1 MEWAFS
7 VEKRHNGTRLTQKT
21 LRVPLPL
28 QWGQFLRGGY
38 GSVQVVWRTDLDVD
52 LELTQNYWVEFL
64 ALYPRRMII
73 KIQYS
78 MMFLACSGTITISGS
93 SLADLEQ
100 ETNLELLNLHCWLKA
115 NKLSQIG
122 RASCRERV

>member
-28 QWGQFLRGGY
+28 QWGQFLRGGD
-38 GSVQVVWRTDLDVD
+38 GSVQVVWRTDLEVD
-52 LELTQNYWVEFL
+52 LELTQNYWVELL

-78 MMFLACSGTITISGS
+78 MMFLACSG
-93 SLADLEQ
+93 AA
-100 ETNLELLNLHCWLKA
+100 ETMPSHGPHGKSFNFLQF
-115 NKLSQIG
+115 SP
-122 RASCRERV
+122 